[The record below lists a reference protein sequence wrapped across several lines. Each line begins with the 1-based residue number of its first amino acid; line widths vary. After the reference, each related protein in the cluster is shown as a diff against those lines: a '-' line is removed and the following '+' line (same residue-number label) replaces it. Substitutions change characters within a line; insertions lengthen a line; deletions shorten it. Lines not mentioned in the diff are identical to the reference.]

1 MKFDITKLKE
11 YDAEDIINKE
21 EEELNRIYEDLITMN
36 ELQEEI
42 AKLVGEQGIEIKTTE
57 NVVEQVN
64 KNVDIS
70 KEYIEDT
77 FDEKNNYQ
85 LKSMI
90 IGSTIGIVT
99 MGPFGFIVGFGYGSI
114 ITAIGGGIIGGIIGK
129 KNVIKI

>member
-21 EEELNRIYEDLITMN
+21 EEELNLIYEDLITMN

-77 FDEKNNYQ
+77 FDEKNNSQ

-99 MGPFGFIVGFGYGSI
+99 MGPVGFVVGLGYGSI
-114 ITAIGGGIIGGIIGK
+114 ITAIGGGIVGGIIGK
-129 KNVIKI
+129 KM